1 MTEKLKLMKN
11 PTQQEREIG
20 GKKGEF
26 KEKKRQEIRN
36 GKTLTHPGFNS
47 LGWGL
52 VSAKFETLDELE
64 RKVDKQKF

>member
-1 MTEKLKLMKN
+1 M
-11 PTQQEREIG
+11 
-20 GKKGEF
+20 
-26 KEKKRQEIRN
+26 IRN

-52 VSAKFETLDELE
+52 ASEKFETLDELE